1 MLKREFEVEGFYKD
15 IKMCEDAPALVVDNV
30 FEYVKSYQSRELEN
44 KKKVI
49 EHVNYKSED
58 FDSED
63 IPF

>member
-1 MLKREFEVEGFYKD
+1 
-15 IKMCEDAPALVVDNV
+15 MCEDAPALVVDDV